1 MVWAATGLV
10 EGRERER
17 ERERERRAREATTTG
32 QRTDGRRTDG
42 KRGEKAK
49 AANGWTDGHEADSI
63 GLILPSEP
71 NYPPNGQIYCSDEAL
86 TEGS

>member
-1 MVWAATGLV
+1 M
-10 EGRERER
+10 ERE
-17 ERERERRAREATTTG
+17 
-32 QRTDGRRTDG
+32 
-42 KRGEKAK
+42 EKAK

>member
-1 MVWAATGLV
+1 MVWAAKGGKQR
-10 EGRERER
+10 EKERER
-17 ERERERRAREATTTG
+17 EREREKRARE
-32 QRTDGRRTDG
+32 QTDGGTDG